1 MARTSLIA
9 GNWKM
14 FKTPREAE
22 AFARLLV
29 DRLTIPPGREAVVAP
44 AFPSL
49 VPVAA
54 VLRESGL
61 RLAAQNVHE
70 ERQGAFTGEVSAEML
85 RDAGCD
91 FVIVGHSERRTYFGE
106 TDALINR
113 KIVTVLAVRLKPIFC
128 LGETL
133 AERERGETLTV
144 ISRQLKEGLK
154 NIVPDDIQRLV
165 IAYEPVWAIGTGK
178 TAAPEQ
184 AQEVHAFIRSEIE
197 GRYGS
202 DAARRIRIIYGGSV
216 NPGNIGK
223 LMAERDIDGAL
234 VGGASLTV
242 DSFAEIVNYQE
253 VLE

>member
-1 MARTSLIA
+1 MARSPLIA

-14 FKTPREAE
+14 FKPPREAV

-29 DRLTIPPGREAVVAP
+29 AEMPIPSGREAVVAP

-91 FVIVGHSERRTYFGE
+91 YVIVGHSERRTYFGE
-106 TDALINR
+106 NDALINR
-113 KIVTVLAVRLKPIFC
+113 KIAAVLAVRLQPIFC

-133 AERERGETLTV
+133 AEREREETLTV

-165 IAYEPVWAIGTGK
+165 IAYEPVWAIGTGR
-178 TAAPEQ
+178 TATPEQ
-184 AQEVHAFIRSEIE
+184 AQEVHVFIRTEI
-197 GRYGS
+197 GGCYGN
-202 DAARRIRIIYGGSV
+202 DVAEKIRIIYGGSV
-216 NPGNIGK
+216 NPDNIGK

-234 VGGASLTV
+234 VGGASLAV